1 MITHRIRIRSLVL
14 VTAVLAAFLAAAT
27 VEAEELKRV
36 AERLLPFAS
45 GGEIRIDDKNGKL
58 TVEAWPRREVRI
70 QITRVVRAGGRT
82 RAEELM
88 KDLQAEVEVRKDRI
102 DIQSRFPKRHES
114 IGILDLIGRSNTTL
128 QIHYYLQVPE
138 RTDLTLVTSNG
149 EVRVR
154 GITGHVDA
162 GTTNGDIRVSEVKG
176 KVELSTTNGEVHVAS
191 AGGPTSVHTTNGSVI
206 AELRRLPPEGKVE
219 LGTLNGNVEAYF
231 DSDLKATLEAQTTN
245 GRVSIGFPITRE
257 GVMTSR
263 TIRGT
268 IQGGG
273 AKITIGTTNGNVE
286 VRRLGER
293 RP

>member
-1 MITHRIRIRSLVL
+1 MRVTVKRLTGVVLGLVFA
-14 VTAVLAAFLAAAT
+14 AVLATGAN
-27 VEAEELKRV
+27 AEELKRV
-36 AERLLPFAS
+36 AERLIPFAP

-58 TVEAWPRREVRI
+58 IVEAWPRREVRI
-70 QITRVVRAGGRT
+70 QITRVVRTGNRT

-88 KDLQAEVEVRKDRI
+88 KDLQSEIEVRKDRL
-102 DIQSRFPKRHES
+102 DIRSRFPKRLES
-114 IGILDLIGRSNTTL
+114 IGILDLLGGGNNTL

-138 RTDLTLVTSNG
+138 QTDLTLVTANG

-154 GITGHVDA
+154 GITGHIDA

-176 KVELSTTNGEVHVAS
+176 SVELSTTNGEVHVANVAGATS
-191 AGGPTSVHTTNGSVI
+191 AHTTNGSVI
-206 AELRRLPPEGKVE
+206 AELRRLPPQGKVE
-219 LGTLNGNVEAYF
+219 LGTTNGNVEAYF
-231 DSDLKATLEAQTTN
+231 DSDLRATLDAQTTN
-245 GRVSIGFPITRE
+245 GRVSVGFPITRD
-257 GVMTSR
+257 GVMTAR

-286 VRRLGER
+286 VRRIGAG